1 MLKVLAIFC
10 DIISTLLVLL
20 SPLTIF
26 HWLMRTFNPPD
37 LEGFIKA
44 LNGFYDPL
52 NRMLEGAV
60 PMLTLGFL
68 KSMPTLT
75 WMGKTLPVT
84 EGILSGIFI
93 FLYFVFVYL
102 STLVRMT
109 DKQIENTA
117 SIIKYN
123 QESLMKQEEKKKEV
137 KKVVKNVR
145 VLVILSYS
153 FSQNATAAEMF
164 NTYGRHG
171 AHLVQA
177 FPSDLLIEFT
187 QPEHALDYAQQS
199 ARNVMNYYASLR
211 PMDPQPPFKLALH
224 VVGEQANL
232 NQETEFCRQMV
243 YFTGN
248 NKITFSD
255 AFRLVLDARGIALNY
270 RYSSLG
276 FYQFDQNVGSELY
289 NLESR

>member
-1 MLKVLAIFC
+1 
-10 DIISTLLVLL
+10 
-20 SPLTIF
+20 
-26 HWLMRTFNPPD
+26 
-37 LEGFIKA
+37 
-44 LNGFYDPL
+44 
-52 NRMLEGAV
+52 
-60 PMLTLGFL
+60 
-68 KSMPTLT
+68 
-75 WMGKTLPVT
+75 MGKSLAVS

-93 FLYFVFVYL
+93 LLYFVFVYL
-102 STLVRMT
+102 ATLIRMT

-123 QESLMKQEEKKKEV
+123 QESLMKQEAKKQEV
-137 KKVVKNVR
+137 KRVIKNVR

-164 NTYGRHG
+164 NAYGRQG
-171 AHLVQA
+171 AHLVQS
-177 FPSDLLIEFT
+177 FPSDLLLEFS
-187 QPEHALDYAQQS
+187 QPEHAMEYVQQS

-232 NQETEFCRQMV
+232 AQETEFCRQMV

-255 AFRLVLDARGIALNY
+255 AFKQVLDARGISVNY
-270 RYSSLG
+270 RFSSLG
-276 FYQFDQNVGSELY
+276 FYQFAQNVGSELY

>member
-1 MLKVLAIFC
+1 
-10 DIISTLLVLL
+10 
-20 SPLTIF
+20 
-26 HWLMRTFNPPD
+26 MRTFNPPD
-37 LEGFIKA
+37 LEGFIKI

-52 NRMLEGAV
+52 NRMLESV
-60 PMLTLGFL
+60 IPMLTFGML
-68 KSMPTLT
+68 KTMPTLT

-93 FLYFVFVYL
+93 LLYFVFVYL

-123 QESLMKQEEKKKEV
+123 QESLMRQEEKKKEV

-145 VLVILSYS
+145 VLMILSYS

-171 AHLVQA
+171 AHLVQS
-177 FPSDLLIEFT
+177 FPSDLLLEFT
-187 QPEHALDYAQQS
+187 QPEQALEYAQQS
-199 ARNVMNYYASLR
+199 ARNVLNYYASLR

-224 VVGEQANL
+224 VVGEQTDL

-243 YFTGN
+243 YFAGN
-248 NKITFSD
+248 NKIIFSD

-276 FYQFDQNVGSELY
+276 YYQFAQNIGSELY